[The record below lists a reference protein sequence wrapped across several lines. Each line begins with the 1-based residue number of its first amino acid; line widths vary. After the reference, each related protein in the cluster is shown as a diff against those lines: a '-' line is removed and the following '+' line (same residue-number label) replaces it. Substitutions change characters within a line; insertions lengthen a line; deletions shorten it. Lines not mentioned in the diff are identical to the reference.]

1 MRVTFASESVTEG
14 HPDKVCDKISD
25 SVLDAALALDPKARV
40 ACETMVSE
48 NLTVITG
55 EVSDVVL
62 EKLDITA
69 IARQAIREIGYTMDN
84 IGFCAD
90 TCKVDVYLKP
100 QSPDISQGVS
110 AGEGLFKEQ
119 GAGDQGMMFGYA
131 TKEARLNDV
140 DTELMPTPIYFAHRL
155 TRRLAEVRK
164 QGIIQGLYPDGKAQ
178 VAIEYENNMP
188 VAIANLVISTHHAPS
203 LSLRELRQQLIEH
216 VMKPVIPDRLLSHR
230 VMDQERDRLDSTL
243 IFVNPTGAFLVG
255 GPKADAGLTGRKIIV
270 DTYGGMGRHGGGA
283 FSGKDPSKVDRS
295 AAYMARYIA
304 KSVVAAELADVCEVQ
319 IAYVIGHANPVCVR
333 VETVN
338 PTIANDKISQA
349 IQDVFDMRP
358 AAIIE
363 RLNMLRPIYRDTAA
377 YGHFGRPEFPWEAS
391 NRSRSCSAPL
401 HKAEPS
407 ESRPLS
413 R

>member
-69 IARQAIREIGYTMDN
+69 IARQAIREIGYTMDT

-178 VAIEYENNMP
+178 VAIDYENNMP

-203 LSLRELRQQLIEH
+203 LSLRELRYQLIEH

-230 VMDQERDRLDSTL
+230 VMDQERERLDSTL

-319 IAYVIGHANPVCVR
+319 IAYVIGHATPVCVR

-338 PTIANDKISQA
+338 PTIDNDKISQA

-391 NRSRSCSAPL
+391 NRV
-401 HKAEPS
+401 AELQ
-407 ESRPLS
+407 RATA
-413 R
+413 

>member
-25 SVLDAALALDPKARV
+25 SVLDAALALDPRARV

-62 EKLDITA
+62 EKLDIAA
-69 IARQAIREIGYTMDN
+69 IARQAIREIGYTMES

-178 VAIEYENNMP
+178 VAVEYENNMP

-203 LSLRELRQQLIEH
+203 LSLRELRYQLIEH
-216 VMKPVIPDRLLSHR
+216 VMKPVIPDRLLPHR
-230 VMDQERDRLDSTL
+230 VMDQERDRLDSTI

-304 KSVVAAELADVCEVQ
+304 KSVVAAELADICEVQ

-338 PTIANDKISQA
+338 PAIDNDKISQA

-391 NRSRSCSAPL
+391 NRV
-401 HKAEPS
+401 AELQ
-407 ESRPLS
+407 RATV
-413 R
+413 

>member
-1 MRVTFASESVTEG
+1 
-14 HPDKVCDKISD
+14 
-25 SVLDAALALDPKARV
+25 VLDAALALDPKARV

-62 EKLDITA
+62 EQLDITA
-69 IARQAIREIGYTMDN
+69 IARQAIRDIGYTMAS

-178 VAIEYENNMP
+178 VAIEYENNVP

-203 LSLRELRQQLIEH
+203 LSLRELRHQLIEH

-230 VMDQERDRLDSTL
+230 VMEQERDRLDSTL

-295 AAYMARYIA
+295 GAYMARYIA

-319 IAYVIGHANPVCVR
+319 IAYVIGHARPVCVR

-391 NRSRSCSAPL
+391 NRV
-401 HKAEPS
+401 AELQ
-407 ESRPLS
+407 RATA
-413 R
+413 

>member
-1 MRVTFASESVTEG
+1 
-14 HPDKVCDKISD
+14 
-25 SVLDAALALDPKARV
+25 
-40 ACETMVSE
+40 
-48 NLTVITG
+48 
-55 EVSDVVL
+55 
-62 EKLDITA
+62 
-69 IARQAIREIGYTMDN
+69 
-84 IGFCAD
+84 
-90 TCKVDVYLKP
+90 LKP

-178 VAIEYENNMP
+178 VAVEYENNMP

-338 PTIANDKISQA
+338 PTIANEKISQA

-363 RLNMLRPIYRDTAA
+363 RLSMLRPIYRDTAA

-391 NRSRSCSAPL
+391 SQV
-401 HKAEPS
+401 AELQ
-407 ESRPLS
+407 RATA
-413 R
+413 

>member
-69 IARQAIREIGYTMDN
+69 IARQAIRDIGYTMDN
-84 IGFCAD
+84 VGFCAD
-90 TCKVDVYLKP
+90 TCQVDVYLKP

-178 VAIEYENNMP
+178 VAVEYENNMP

-203 LSLRELRQQLIEH
+203 LSLRELRHQLIEY
-216 VMKPVIPDRLLSHR
+216 VMKPVIPDRLLAHR

-295 AAYMARYIA
+295 GAYMARYIA

-338 PTIANDKISQA
+338 PTVDNAKISQA

-377 YGHFGRPEFPWEAS
+377 YGHFGRPEFPWEAA
-391 NRSRSCSAPL
+391 NRV
-401 HKAEPS
+401 AELQ
-407 ESRPLS
+407 RATA
-413 R
+413 

>member
-69 IARQAIREIGYTMDN
+69 IARQAIREIGYTTDT

-178 VAIEYENNMP
+178 VAVEYENNMP

-338 PTIANDKISQA
+338 PTIANEKISQA

-363 RLNMLRPIYRDTAA
+363 RLSMLRPIYRDTAA

-391 NRSRSCSAPL
+391 IQV
-401 HKAEPS
+401 AELQ
-407 ESRPLS
+407 RATT
-413 R
+413 

>member
-48 NLTVITG
+48 NLVVIAG
-55 EVSDVVL
+55 EVSEVVL
-62 EKLDITA
+62 EKLNIEA
-69 IARQAIREIGYTMDN
+69 IARQAVREIGYTSDA
-84 IGFCAD
+84 IGFDAD
-90 TCKVDVYLKP
+90 TCNVYVYLKP

-131 TKEARLNDV
+131 TKEARLNGV

-164 QGIIQGLYPDGKAQ
+164 QGIIPGLYPDGKSQ
-178 VAIEYENNMP
+178 VAVEYENNIP

-203 LSLRELRQQLIEH
+203 LSLRDLRALLIEH
-216 VMKPVIPDRLLSHR
+216 VMKPVIPDRLLAHR
-230 VMDQERDRLDSTL
+230 VMDQERDKLDSTL
-243 IFVNPTGAFLVG
+243 VFVNPTGAFLVG

-319 IAYVIGHANPVCVR
+319 IAYVIGHANPVSVS
-333 VETVN
+333 VTTEN
-338 PTIANDKISQA
+338 PTVPNEKISQA
-349 IQDVFDMRP
+349 IQGVFDMRP
-358 AAIIE
+358 AGIITQ
-363 RLNMLRPIYRDTAA
+363 LNMLRPIYRDTAA
-377 YGHFGRPEFPWEAS
+377 YGHFGRAEFPWES
-391 NRSRSCSAPL
+391 TSRV
-401 HKAEPS
+401 AELQ
-407 ESRPLS
+407 RATA
-413 R
+413 

>member
-55 EVSDVVL
+55 EVSDIVL

-69 IARQAIREIGYTMDN
+69 IARQAIRDICYTADD

-90 TCKVDVYLKP
+90 TCKVEVYLKP

-110 AGEGLFKEQ
+110 AGQGLFKEQ

-178 VAIEYENNMP
+178 VAIEYESNTP
-188 VAIANLVISTHHAPS
+188 IAIANLVISTHHAPS
-203 LSLRELRQQLIEH
+203 LSLRDLRDQLIEH
-216 VMKPVIPDRLLSHR
+216 VMKPVIPDRLLSHQ
-230 VMDQERDRLDSTL
+230 VMDQERDRLDSTV

-295 AAYMARYIA
+295 GAYMARYIA
-304 KSVVAAELADVCEVQ
+304 KSVVAAELADICEVQ

-338 PTIANDKISQA
+338 PSVSNDRISQA

-363 RLNMLRPIYRDTAA
+363 RLNLLRPIYRATAA
-377 YGHFGRPEFPWEAS
+377 YGHFGHPEFPWEAS
-391 NRSRSCSAPL
+391 DRVVELQRALRAP
-401 HKAEPS
+401 
-407 ESRPLS
+407 
-413 R
+413 

>member
-69 IARQAIREIGYTMDN
+69 IARQAIREIGYTTDT

-203 LSLRELRQQLIEH
+203 LSLRDLRHQLIEH

-230 VMDQERDRLDSTL
+230 VMDQERDSLDSTI

-255 GPKADAGLTGRKIIV
+255 WPKADAGLTGRKIIV

-319 IAYVIGHANPVCVR
+319 IAYVIGHANPVSVR

-338 PTIANDKISQA
+338 PTIANEKISQA

-391 NRSRSCSAPL
+391 NRV
-401 HKAEPS
+401 AELQRATS
-407 ESRPLS
+407 
-413 R
+413 

>member
-69 IARQAIREIGYTMDN
+69 IARQAIRDIGYTMAN

-90 TCKVDVYLKP
+90 TCQVDLYLKP

-178 VAIEYENNMP
+178 VAVEYENNMP

-203 LSLRELRQQLIEH
+203 LSLRELRHQLIEH

-243 IFVNPTGAFLVG
+243 IFVNSTGAFLVG

-295 AAYMARYIA
+295 GAYMARYIA

-319 IAYVIGHANPVCVR
+319 IAYVIGHAKPVSVR

-391 NRSRSCSAPL
+391 NRV
-401 HKAEPS
+401 AELQ
-407 ESRPLS
+407 RATA
-413 R
+413 

>member
-69 IARQAIREIGYTMDN
+69 IARQAIREIGYTTDT

-203 LSLRELRQQLIEH
+203 LSLRDLRHQLIEH

-230 VMDQERDRLDSTL
+230 VMDQERDSLDSTI

-338 PTIANDKISQA
+338 PTIANEKISQA

-391 NRSRSCSAPL
+391 NQV
-401 HKAEPS
+401 AELQRATS
-407 ESRPLS
+407 
-413 R
+413 

>member
-1 MRVTFASESVTEG
+1 
-14 HPDKVCDKISD
+14 
-25 SVLDAALALDPKARV
+25 
-40 ACETMVSE
+40 MVSE

-69 IARQAIREIGYTMDN
+69 IARQAIRDIGYTMAN

-90 TCKVDVYLKP
+90 TCQVDLYLKP

-178 VAIEYENNMP
+178 VAVEYENNMP

-203 LSLRELRQQLIEH
+203 LSLRELRHQLIEH

-295 AAYMARYIA
+295 GAYMARYIA

-319 IAYVIGHANPVCVR
+319 IAYVIGHARPVCVR

-391 NRSRSCSAPL
+391 NRV
-401 HKAEPS
+401 AELQ
-407 ESRPLS
+407 RATA
-413 R
+413 

>member
-25 SVLDAALALDPKARV
+25 SVLDAALALDPRARV

-55 EVSDVVL
+55 EVSDVIL
-62 EKLDITA
+62 EKLDIAA
-69 IARQAIREIGYTMDN
+69 IARQAIREIGYTSDN

-131 TKEARLNDV
+131 TKEARLNAV

-338 PTIANDKISQA
+338 PTVDNEKISQA

-391 NRSRSCSAPL
+391 NQVVELQRATT
-401 HKAEPS
+401 
-407 ESRPLS
+407 
-413 R
+413 

>member
-62 EKLDITA
+62 EKLDIAA
-69 IARQAIREIGYTMDN
+69 IARQAIREIGYTMDS

-90 TCKVDVYLKP
+90 TCKVDIYLKP

-131 TKEARLNDV
+131 TKEARLNAV

-203 LSLRELRQQLIEH
+203 LSLRELRYQLIEH
-216 VMKPVIPDRLLSHR
+216 VMKPVIPDQLLSHR

-391 NRSRSCSAPL
+391 NRV
-401 HKAEPS
+401 AELQ
-407 ESRPLS
+407 RATA
-413 R
+413 

>member
-55 EVSDVVL
+55 EVSDVIL

-84 IGFCAD
+84 VGFCAD

-203 LSLRELRQQLIEH
+203 LSLRELRSQLIEH

-230 VMDQERDRLDSTL
+230 VMDQELDRLESTI

-338 PTIANDKISQA
+338 PTIDNDKISQA

-391 NRSRSCSAPL
+391 NRV
-401 HKAEPS
+401 AELQ
-407 ESRPLS
+407 RATA
-413 R
+413 

>member
-62 EKLDITA
+62 EKLDISA
-69 IARQAIREIGYTMDN
+69 IARQAIREIGYTMDS

-131 TKEARLNDV
+131 TKEARLNAV

-178 VAIEYENNMP
+178 VAVEYENNMP

-203 LSLRELRQQLIEH
+203 LSLRELRHQLIEH
-216 VMKPVIPDRLLSHR
+216 VMKPVIPDQLLSHR
-230 VMDQERDRLDSTL
+230 VMDQERDRLDSTI

-391 NRSRSCSAPL
+391 NRV
-401 HKAEPS
+401 AELQ
-407 ESRPLS
+407 RATA
-413 R
+413 

>member
-69 IARQAIREIGYTMDN
+69 IARQAIREIGYTTDT

-90 TCKVDVYLKP
+90 TCKVEVYLKP
-100 QSPDISQGVS
+100 QSPDIAQGVS

-203 LSLRELRQQLIEH
+203 LSLRDLRHQLIEH

-230 VMDQERDRLDSTL
+230 VMDQERDRLDSTI

-304 KSVVAAELADVCEVQ
+304 KSVVAAELADVCAVQ
-319 IAYVIGHANPVCVR
+319 IAYVIGHANPVSVR

-338 PTIANDKISQA
+338 PTIANEKISQA

-391 NRSRSCSAPL
+391 NRV
-401 HKAEPS
+401 AELQRATS
-407 ESRPLS
+407 
-413 R
+413 

>member
-25 SVLDAALALDPKARV
+25 SVLDAALTLDPKARV
-40 ACETMVSE
+40 ACESMVSE
-48 NLTVITG
+48 NLIVITG
-55 EVSDVVL
+55 EVSDIVL

-69 IARQAIREIGYTMDN
+69 IARQAIRDIGYTVDD

-90 TCKVDVYLKP
+90 TCKVEVYLKP

-110 AGEGLFKEQ
+110 AGQGLFKEQ

-178 VAIEYENNMP
+178 VAIEYENNTP
-188 VAIANLVISTHHAPS
+188 IAIANLVISTHHAPS
-203 LSLRELRQQLIEH
+203 LSLRDLRYQLIEH
-216 VMKPVIPDRLLSHR
+216 VMKPVIPDRLLSHQ
-230 VMDQERDRLDSTL
+230 VMDQERDRLDSTV

-319 IAYVIGHANPVCVR
+319 IAYVIGHAKPVCVR

-338 PTIANDKISQA
+338 PTISNEKISQA

-363 RLNMLRPIYRDTAA
+363 HLHMLQPIYRATAA

-391 NRSRSCSAPL
+391 NRV
-401 HKAEPS
+401 AELQ
-407 ESRPLS
+407 RATA
-413 R
+413 

>member
-48 NLTVITG
+48 NLVVITG
-55 EVSDVVL
+55 EVSESVL
-62 EKLDITA
+62 ETLDIEA
-69 IARQAIREIGYTMDN
+69 IARQAMRDIGYAVEG
-84 IGFCAD
+84 IGFGAD
-90 TCKVDVYLKP
+90 TCECLVRMKP

-110 AGEGLFKEQ
+110 GQGLFKEQ

-140 DTELMPTPIYFAHRL
+140 DTELMPTPIFFAHRL

-178 VAIEYENNMP
+178 VAVEYENNIP
-188 VAIANLVISTHHAPS
+188 VAIANLVISTHHAAS
-203 LSLRELRQQLIEH
+203 LSLRDLRQQLIEH
-216 VMKPVIPDRLLSHR
+216 VIKPVIPDRLLPHSTLDR
-230 VMDQERDRLDSTL
+230 ERDKVDSTV
-243 IFVNPTGAFLVG
+243 IFINPTGAFLQG

-304 KSVVAAELADVCEVQ
+304 KNVVAAELADVCEVQ
-319 IAYVIGHANPVCVR
+319 IAYVIGHAQPVCVR

-338 PTIANDKISQA
+338 PVVAEEKISQA
-349 IQDVFDMRP
+349 ISDVFDMRP
-358 AAIIE
+358 EFIIQ
-363 RLNMLRPIYRDTAA
+363 RLNLLRPIYAATAA
-377 YGHFGRPEFPWEAS
+377 YGHFGRAEFPWEACD
-391 NRSRSCSAPL
+391 RGTELQQAVQ
-401 HKAEPS
+401 
-407 ESRPLS
+407 
-413 R
+413 

>member
-25 SVLDAALALDPKARV
+25 SVLDAALTLDPRARV

-48 NLTVITG
+48 DLTVITG

-62 EKLDITA
+62 NRLDIEA
-69 IARQAIREIGYTMDN
+69 IARQAIRDIGYTVDT

-90 TCKVDVYLKP
+90 TCKVEVYLKP

-110 AGEGLFKEQ
+110 AGQGLFKEQ

-155 TRRLAEVRK
+155 TRRLAEVRQ
-164 QGIIQGLYPDGKAQ
+164 QGIMQCLYPDGKAQ
-178 VAIEYENNMP
+178 VAVEYENNTP
-188 VAIANLVISTHHAPS
+188 VAITNLVISTHHAPS
-203 LSLRELRQQLIEH
+203 LSLRDLRHQLIEH
-216 VMKPVIPDRLLSHR
+216 VMKPVIPDRLLSHQ
-230 VMDQERDRLDSTL
+230 VMDQERDRLDSTV

-304 KSVVAAELADVCEVQ
+304 KSVVAAELADICEVQ
-319 IAYVIGHANPVCVR
+319 IAYVIGHANPVSVR

-338 PTIANDKISQA
+338 PTIANEKISQA

-363 RLNMLRPIYRDTAA
+363 RLNMLRPIYRATAA

-391 NRSRSCSAPL
+391 DRVADLQRAI
-401 HKAEPS
+401 A
-407 ESRPLS
+407 
-413 R
+413 

>member
-131 TKEARLNDV
+131 TKEARLNAV

-178 VAIEYENNMP
+178 VAVEYENNMP

-203 LSLRELRQQLIEH
+203 LSLRELRHQLIEH
-216 VMKPVIPDRLLSHR
+216 VMKPVIPDQLLSHH
-230 VMDQERDRLDSTL
+230 VLDQERDRLDSTI

-391 NRSRSCSAPL
+391 NRV
-401 HKAEPS
+401 AELQ
-407 ESRPLS
+407 RATA
-413 R
+413 

>member
-69 IARQAIREIGYTMDN
+69 IARQAIREIGYTMDT

-203 LSLRELRQQLIEH
+203 LSLRELRYQLIEH
-216 VMKPVIPDRLLSHR
+216 VMKPVIPDRLLSHSI
-230 VMDQERDRLDSTL
+230 MDQERDRLDSTL

-338 PTIANDKISQA
+338 PTIANEKISQA

-391 NRSRSCSAPL
+391 NRV
-401 HKAEPS
+401 AELQ
-407 ESRPLS
+407 RATA
-413 R
+413 

>member
-84 IGFCAD
+84 VGFCAD

-203 LSLRELRQQLIEH
+203 LSLRELRSQLIEH

-230 VMDQERDRLDSTL
+230 VMEQERDRLESTI

-338 PTIANDKISQA
+338 PTIDNDKISQA

-391 NRSRSCSAPL
+391 NRV
-401 HKAEPS
+401 AELQ
-407 ESRPLS
+407 RATA
-413 R
+413 